1 MAQGNRSW
9 GYTRIPGALANCN
22 QVVGKLVIVMYL
34 IIGGMRQK
42 MGIIQLE
49 LIIILTIIVITI
61 GSWDIAI
68 VIDQTTSQKSNP
80 T

>member
-1 MAQGNRSW
+1 MA
-9 GYTRIPGALANCN
+9 RIWRNCN
-22 QVVGKLVIVMYL
+22 QVGKLVIVMYL
-34 IIGGMRQK
+34 IIGEMRQK

-61 GSWDIAI
+61 GSWVI
-68 VIDQTTSQKSNP
+68 VIEIDQTTSQKSNP